1 MKLFVDTG
9 SFIALT
15 DADDENHKP
24 AAAFSRNAKERGTG
38 FVTTNFVVCET
49 MNYLKARISHHSAV
63 LFRENL
69 KKNGFIEMV
78 TVTPSIED
86 AAFTIFKRY
95 TDKGF
100 SFTDCTS
107 FSIMRSLKLKGAL
120 PLTNILSNL
129 KASAPC
135 PESQLIVDE

>member
-9 SFIALT
+9 AFIALT
-15 DADDENHKP
+15 DADDENHK
-24 AAAFSRNAKERGTG
+24 AAASFYRNAKEKGTR

-49 MNYLKARISHHSAV
+49 MNYLRARISYNIAV

-69 KKNGFIEMV
+69 KKSGFIEIV

-95 TDKGF
+95 TDKDF

-107 FSIMRSLKLKGAL
+107 FSIMRSLKLKSGFAFDKHFEQFEGIGRL
-120 PLTNILSNL
+120 P
-129 KASAPC
+129 
-135 PESQLIVDE
+135 

>member
-9 SFIALT
+9 AFIALT

-24 AAAFSRNAKERGTG
+24 AVAFYRNAKEKGTR

-49 MNYLKARISHHSAV
+49 MNYLRARISHNIAA

-69 KKNGFIEMV
+69 KKSGSIEIV

-95 TDKGF
+95 TDQDF

-107 FSIMRSLKLKGAL
+107 FSIMSSLKLKSVFTFDKHFEQFEGIGRL
-120 PLTNILSNL
+120 P
-129 KASAPC
+129 
-135 PESQLIVDE
+135 

>member
-9 SFIALT
+9 AFIALT

-24 AAAFSRNAKERGTG
+24 AVAFYRNAKEKGTR

-49 MNYLKARISHHSAV
+49 MNYLRARISHNIAS
-63 LFRENL
+63 LFRENV
-69 KKNGFIEMV
+69 KKSGFIEIV

-95 TDKGF
+95 TDKDF

-107 FSIMRSLKLKGAL
+107 FSIMSSLKLKSAFAFDKHFEQIEGIGRL
-120 PLTNILSNL
+120 P
-129 KASAPC
+129 
-135 PESQLIVDE
+135 

>member
-9 SFIALT
+9 AFIALT
-15 DADDENHKP
+15 DADDENHK
-24 AAAFSRNAKERGTG
+24 AAAVFYRNAKEKGTR

-49 MNYLKARISHHSAV
+49 LNYLRARISHNIAV

-69 KKNGFIEMV
+69 KKSRFIEIV

-86 AAFTIFKRY
+86 TAFTIFKQY
-95 TDKGF
+95 TDKDF

-107 FSIMRSLKLKGAL
+107 FAIIRSLKLKNAFAFDRHFDQFEGIGRL
-120 PLTNILSNL
+120 P
-129 KASAPC
+129 
-135 PESQLIVDE
+135 